1 MIKLDILSD
10 PICPW
15 CLIGK
20 TNLDKAILKFP
31 ETKFQIEWHPF
42 QLNPEMPL
50 KGMDRREYLKTK
62 FGSEENAYRV
72 YSRIS
77 KKAVESGLELELQ
90 KIKRT
95 PNTINAHRLIHWSG
109 LEGFQT
115 ATVVALFKAYFIDG
129 RDIGNI
135 ATLISI
141 AKGIGLN
148 ESLIKRLLESDADK
162 KIIEQR
168 DRNSREKGVTG
179 VPTFIVED
187 THVLPGAQSENLWIN
202 VIEELN
208 QLKGGTK

>member
-31 ETKFQIEWHPF
+31 DTKFQIEWHPF

-50 KGMDRREYLKTK
+50 EGMDRREYLKTK
-62 FGSEENAYRV
+62 FGSKENAYRV

-77 KKAVESGLELELQ
+77 KTAIESGLELELQ
-90 KIKRT
+90 RIERT
-95 PNTINAHRLIHWSG
+95 PNTLNAHRLIHWSG

-115 ATVVALFKAYFIDG
+115 EAVAALFKAYFIDG
-129 RDIGNI
+129 RDIGNVT
-135 ATLISI
+135 TLIFI
-141 AKGIGLN
+141 AKDIGLDQ
-148 ESLIKRLLESDADK
+148 SLITRLLESDADRE
-162 KIIEQR
+162 IIVKR

-179 VPTFIVED
+179 VPTFIVNN
-187 THVLPGAQSENLWIN
+187 THVMPGAQSENLWIN
-202 VIEELN
+202 VINELN
-208 QLKGGTK
+208 ELKDGTK